1 MTFKFKRLYQA
12 FQAYKNSA
20 NLGDFALLKADA
32 LGAQANPAIVEKM
45 EQVKGYHPAI
55 NLAKLA
61 QLPPGT
67 FGYEYA
73 FFMQRNQLQPLNI
86 SPELEDVAISNV
98 FALRYAVTH
107 DMFHVL
113 LGFDTSYAG
122 EIGVLAFAVSQKYS
136 RSQIISLWVAQVLY
150 PILAP
155 QQFKSILVNLR
166 RGKQMGRQADF
177 LLNYRFEEYWAEP
190 LAILTQKL
198 GLSSQ
203 DL

>member
-1 MTFKFKRLYQA
+1 MTIKFKRLYQG
-12 FQAYKNSA
+12 FQAYKNSE

-32 LGAQANPAIVEKM
+32 FGAKANPAIVEKM
-45 EQVKGYHPAI
+45 QQVKGYHPAI
-55 NLAKLA
+55 DLSKLR

-73 FFMQRNQLQPLNI
+73 SYMLHNQLRPLNI
-86 SPELEDVAISNV
+86 SPELEDIAQNNV

-122 EIGVLAFAVSQKYS
+122 EIGVLAFAVEQKYS
-136 RSQIISLWVAQVLY
+136 KLQTISLWIAQFLY

-155 QQFKSILVNLR
+155 RQFKSISTNVR
-166 RGKQMGRQADF
+166 RGKQMGQKANF
-177 LLNYRFEEYWAEP
+177 LLNYRFENYWTKS
-190 LAILTQKL
+190 LATLRKEL
-198 GLSSQ
+198 GLNI
-203 DL
+203 DR

>member
-1 MTFKFKRLYQA
+1 MAIKFKRLYQA
-12 FQAYKNSA
+12 FQAYKKSA

-32 LGAQANPAIVEKM
+32 LGAQANPVIVEKI

-73 FFMQRNQLQPLNI
+73 SFMQRNQLKPLNI
-86 SPELEDVAISNV
+86 SPELEDVAMSNV

-136 RSQIISLWVAQVLY
+136 KLQIISLWVARILY

-155 QQFKSILVNLR
+155 QQFQSILVNLR
-166 RGKQMGRQADF
+166 RGKRMGQQADF
-177 LLNYRFEEYWAEP
+177 LLNYRFEEHWTEP
-190 LAILTQKL
+190 LATLTKKL
-198 GLSSQ
+198 GLSSK
-203 DL
+203 DR